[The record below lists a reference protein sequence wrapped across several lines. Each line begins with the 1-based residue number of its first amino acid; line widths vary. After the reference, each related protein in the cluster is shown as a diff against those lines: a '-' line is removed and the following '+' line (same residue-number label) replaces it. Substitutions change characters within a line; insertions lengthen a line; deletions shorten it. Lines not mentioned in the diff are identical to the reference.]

1 MVEGS
6 YSQLVQSLD
15 SGFKIWHIP
24 CNTERSMKKH
34 FILLTIIFFGLLQ
47 AKAQKFGYVDSEFI
61 LSKIPEFA
69 EAQKEIDKLSIKYQK
84 EIIGMKKSIDSLE
97 NIFTK
102 EEILYTE
109 EMKRKKTAEIEKKT
123 SDLSEYQNS
132 IFGYEGRIFLKRQEL
147 IRPIQDQVFESVEK
161 VAKKHKL
168 QFVFDKAG
176 DLTILYASAT
186 HDYTD
191 FVLEDLGLADP
202 VDIIDNKR

>member
-1 MVEGS
+1 
-6 YSQLVQSLD
+6 
-15 SGFKIWHIP
+15 
-24 CNTERSMKKH
+24 MKKLLI
-34 FILLTIIFFGLLQ
+34 ILTVSFVGFFNMQ
-47 AKAQKFGYVDSEFI
+47 AQKFGYVDTEFI
-61 LSKIPEFA
+61 LSKMPEFS

-84 EIIGMKKSIDSLE
+84 EIIGIKKSIDSLE
-97 NIFTK
+97 NVYAK

-109 EMKRKKTAEIEKKT
+109 EMKRKKTSEIEKKT

-168 QFVFDKAG
+168 QLVFDKAG
-176 DLTILYASAT
+176 DLTILYANAT

-202 VDIIDNKR
+202 VDIIDN